1 MMNQVSSPT
10 QQKDWRKAS
19 TQAWR
24 FLLMNRHKPVLY
36 YEDVAA
42 YVGTNPR
49 NVHRALAY
57 ILEFCER
64 HHLPPLTGLVVSKT
78 VHRHQHQSRPG
89 GGFRIRHAEHHYY
102 PESVGFPLLY
112 QQALEGIKQA
122 EWERIAYQP
131 KHCDYLALKRYLHA
145 QKQQKTVPT
154 PKGCLQ
160 QFVRR
165 ATKKRHAIL
174 S

>member
-1 MMNQVSSPT
+1 MMHQVSSPT

-78 VHRHQHQSRPG
+78 VHRHQHQCLPG
-89 GGFRIRHAEHHYY
+89 GGFRILHAGHYYY
-102 PESVGFPLLY
+102 PESVGFTSLY
-112 QQALEGIKQA
+112 QKALADIHRVY
-122 EWERIAYQP
+122 WESIQYQP
-131 KHCDYLALKRYLHA
+131 KQSDYLKLKRYLHVQRDEKGKA
-145 QKQQKTVPT
+145 PA
-154 PKGCLQ
+154 PKSCLQ
-160 QFVRR
+160 QFVRV
-165 ATKKRHAIL
+165 TSMK
-174 S
+174 